1 MDSLFF
7 IPDTIKLTKV
17 EESAIARRD
26 MLSMPLDNQQSNGI
40 DEKTSEDKVEVEVVG
55 RPVDLYKVL
64 FSLSSSS
71 VLCMLQATIW
81 LHS

>member
-7 IPDTIKLTKV
+7 IPDSVKLTKV
-17 EESAIARRD
+17 EESAITSSD
-26 MLSMPLDNQQSNGI
+26 TLSMRLDNQQNNDI

-64 FSLSSSS
+64 FSLSSDKCAYCFSYCFS
-71 VLCMLQATIW
+71 T
-81 LHS
+81 